1 MLGSAAVGK
10 SSLCSQIMSS
20 ENINTYDNLE
30 NNCDVEREVVV
41 EVDNVASNIV
51 FTDISADQLEVIMSL
66 KIQS

>member
-10 SSLCSQIMSS
+10 TSLCSQIMSS

>member
-10 SSLCSQIMSS
+10 TSLCSQIMSS

-66 KIQS
+66 KMQC

>member
-66 KIQS
+66 KMQC

>member
-10 SSLCSQIMSS
+10 TSLCSQIMSS

-66 KIQS
+66 KMQS

>member
-10 SSLCSQIMSS
+10 TSLCSQIMSS

-41 EVDNVASNIV
+41 EVDNEASNIV

-66 KIQS
+66 KMQC

>member
-1 MLGSAAVGK
+1 MLGPAAVGK
-10 SSLCSQIMSS
+10 TSLCSQIMSS

-66 KIQS
+66 KMQS

>member
-51 FTDISADQLEVIMSL
+51 FTDISADQLEVNKSL
-66 KIQS
+66 KMQS